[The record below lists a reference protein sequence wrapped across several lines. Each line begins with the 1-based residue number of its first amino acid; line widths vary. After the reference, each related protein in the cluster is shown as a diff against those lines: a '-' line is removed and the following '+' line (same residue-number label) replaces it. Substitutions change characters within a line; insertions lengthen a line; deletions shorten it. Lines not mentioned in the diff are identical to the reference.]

1 MPFVP
6 TATVCPSA
14 RPADLPPRRAAS
26 LGPTANNPAPC
37 SNPHGRGLAVGR
49 TPKSPTTYDPVCTKL
64 RYYACRVLLDA

>member
-26 LGPTANNPAPC
+26 LGPTANNPAPS

-49 TPKSPTTYDPVCTKL
+49 TPKSPTTTLSVLSYGTT
-64 RYYACRVLLDA
+64 RVLLDA